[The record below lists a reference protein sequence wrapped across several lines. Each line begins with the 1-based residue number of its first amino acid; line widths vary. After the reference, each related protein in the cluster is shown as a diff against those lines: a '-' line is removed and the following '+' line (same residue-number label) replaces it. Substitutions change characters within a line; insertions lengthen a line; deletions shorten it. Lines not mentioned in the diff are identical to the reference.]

1 MTEPATSPV
10 RNSSWT
16 AVRVL
21 LTLTLTG
28 SLISVVGLAFLSIG
42 STRPTTLGIRSG
54 TLAVCPGS
62 PNCVSSLAAGSPY
75 VVSPIFFD
83 DAPEVAMQNVLDIIS
98 RMDGVR
104 IVANHDNYIHCEF
117 STRLFRFVDD
127 LELLLDR
134 DNAVIH
140 FRSASRVGHY
150 DFNANRER
158 IDKIRHEFEVA
169 AEKTTSTD

>member
-1 MTEPATSPV
+1 MTEPATSLV

-16 AVRVL
+16 SVRAL
-21 LTLTLTG
+21 LTLTLAG

-62 PNCVSSLAAGSPY
+62 PNCVSSLAAESPY
-75 VVSPIFFD
+75 VVSPISFD
-83 DAPEVAMQNVLDIIS
+83 DEPDVAMQLVLNIVS

-104 IVANHDNYIHCEF
+104 VVTNDDNYIHCEF
-117 STRLFRFVDD
+117 STSLFHFVDD

-150 DFNANRER
+150 DFNTNRER
-158 IDKIRHEFEVA
+158 IVKIRREFEVA
-169 AEKTTSTD
+169 AEK